1 MAKEKVVIYGL
12 TTEGYFIACQM
23 AIKGADVY
31 LVDESSPTAISLK
44 PEVAKNCPDIDS
56 LKEDEPILTAVPVD
70 VAVSKAEYLFF
81 TPRIRKINADLKAE
95 VNSKFKEAIKKVKK
109 GSTVIYCLATGHQ
122 GNSENITI
130 LKHVTG
136 FEAGKSISY
145 YYFPLNGLSETP
157 SVIGSL
163 PKSKDNKLL
172 ALLSTSKDKKTFVD
186 ISSAEH
192 IHAIHTIKRFSGIC
206 SVLEVCKLMNDNT
219 KSSATFDDFKNMY
232 LDDMING
239 LDDLR
244 LVGCS
249 FEGTNPLLYLING
262 SIKGINGYTK
272 RLIEIIRITLKN
284 NELKASKTK
293 IILSWTLDK
302 NQMRGEKVEM
312 LNSITSKLRD
322 YIGDVE
328 TSEGLLDFFHSD
340 KTTIAIAC
348 TESDYK
354 KIKEIKQNQ
363 DIFLIKA
370 NPMFEVS
377 NKSKII

>member
-1 MAKEKVVIYGL
+1 MVKEKVVVYGL
-12 TTEGYFIACQM
+12 TTEGYFMACQM

-56 LKEDEPILTAVPVD
+56 LKEDEPLLSMVPID
-70 VAVSKAEYLFF
+70 VAISKADYLFF
-81 TPRIRKINADLKAE
+81 TPRIRKINQDLKAE
-95 VNSKFKEAIKKVKK
+95 VNSKLKDAIKKIKK
-109 GSTVIYCLATGHQ
+109 GSTVIYCLATGFG
-122 GNSENITI
+122 GNNENISLI
-130 LKHVTG
+130 KHVTG
-136 FEAGKSISY
+136 FIVGKSVSY
-145 YYFPLNGLSETP
+145 YYFPLNGLGKIP

-163 PKSKDNKLL
+163 KKIKDNKLS
-172 ALLSTSKDKKTFVD
+172 ALLSANKDKKMFVD

-192 IHAIHTIKRFSGIC
+192 IHAIQTIKRFSGIC
-206 SVLEVCKLMNDNT
+206 SILEVCKLVKNNT
-219 KSSATFDDFKNMY
+219 ELNTTFNGFQNMY
-232 LDDMING
+232 LDDMMNG

-244 LVGCS
+244 LLSSS
-249 FEGTNPLLYLING
+249 FEGSSPLLYLING
-262 SIKGINGYTK
+262 SIKGINGYAK

-284 NELKASKTK
+284 HDLKASKTK

-370 NPMFEVS
+370 NPMFELS

>member
-1 MAKEKVVIYGL
+1 MIKEKVVIYGL
-12 TTEGYFIACQM
+12 TTEGYFMACQM
-23 AIKGADVY
+23 VIKGADVY
-31 LVDESSPTAISLK
+31 LVDESSPTALSLK
-44 PEVAKNCPDIDS
+44 PEVAKNCPDLDS
-56 LKEDEPILTAVPVD
+56 FKEDEPLLAMVPID
-70 VAVSKAEYLFF
+70 VVISKADYLFF
-81 TPRIRKINADLKAE
+81 TPRIRKINQDLKLE
-95 VNSKFKEAIKKVKK
+95 VSSKFKDAVKKVKK
-109 GSTVIYCLATGHQ
+109 GSAVIYCLATGFG
-122 GNSENITI
+122 GNNENISL

-136 FEAGKSISY
+136 LTAGKSISY

-157 SVIGSL
+157 SVIGSVN
-163 PKSKDNKLL
+163 KIKDKKLL
-172 ALLSTSKDKKTFVD
+172 ALLSIGKEEKTFVD
-186 ISSAEH
+186 ISSAEC
-192 IHAIHTIKRFSGIC
+192 IHAIHTVKRFSGIC
-206 SVLEVCKLMNDNT
+206 SILEVCKFMNNNT
-219 KSSATFDDFKNMY
+219 ESNATFDDYKNMY
-232 LDDMING
+232 IDDMMNG

-244 LVGCS
+244 LLGSS
-249 FEGTNPLLYLING
+249 FEGTSPLLYLING
-262 SIKGINGYTK
+262 SIKGINAYAK

-312 LNSITSKLRD
+312 LNNITSKLRD

-340 KTTIAIAC
+340 KTTVAIAC

-354 KIKEIKQNQ
+354 NIKEIKQNQ

-370 NPMFEVS
+370 NPMFEVN

>member
-1 MAKEKVVIYGL
+1 MAKEKVVVYGL

-44 PEVAKNCPDIDS
+44 PEIAKNCPNIDS
-56 LKEDEPILTAVPVD
+56 LKEDEPLLTAIPTD
-70 VAVSKAEYLFF
+70 VAISKAEYLFF
-81 TPRIRKINADLKAE
+81 TPRIRKINQDLKAE
-95 VNSKFKEAIKKVKK
+95 ISSKFKEAIKKVKK
-109 GSTVIYCLATGHQ
+109 GSTIIFCLATGFD
-122 GNSENITI
+122 GNKENITI

-136 FEAGKSISY
+136 FDAGKSVFY
-145 YYFPLNGLSETP
+145 YYFPLNVLGETP

-163 PKSKDNKLL
+163 KKSKDNKLL
-172 ALLSTSKDKKTFVD
+172 ALLSTSKDKKSFVD
-186 ISSAEH
+186 ISSAEY
-192 IHAIHTIKRFSGIC
+192 IHAIHTTKRFSGIC
-206 SVLEVCKLMNDNT
+206 SVLEICKFMNNNT
-219 KSSATFDDFKNMY
+219 ESNITFDDYKNMY
-232 LDDMING
+232 LDDMMSG

-244 LVGCS
+244 LLGSS
-249 FEGTNPLLYLING
+249 FEGTNPLMYLING
-262 SIKGINGYTK
+262 SIKGINAYAK

-284 NELKASKTK
+284 NDLKASKTK
-293 IILSWTLDK
+293 IILSWTLDN

-312 LNSITSKLRD
+312 LNNITAKLRD

-354 KIKEIKQNQ
+354 KIKEIKETQ
-363 DIFLIKA
+363 DVFLIKA

>member
-1 MAKEKVVIYGL
+1 MAKEKVVVYGL

-70 VAVSKAEYLFF
+70 VAISKAEYLFF
-81 TPRIRKINADLKAE
+81 TPRIRKINQDLKAE
-95 VNSKFKEAIKKVKK
+95 VSSKFKDAIKKLKK
-109 GSTVIYCLATGHQ
+109 GSTVIYCLATGFQ
-122 GNSENITI
+122 GNNENITL
-130 LKHVTG
+130 LKHVTS
-136 FEAGKSISY
+136 FEAGKSVSY

-163 PKSKDNKLL
+163 KKIKDNKLL
-172 ALLSTSKDKKTFVD
+172 ALLSTSKDKKMFVD
-186 ISSAEH
+186 ISSAEY
-192 IHAIHTIKRFSGIC
+192 IHAIHTVKRFSGVCSILEIC
-206 SVLEVCKLMNDNT
+206 KFVDNKIEST
-219 KSSATFDDFKNMY
+219 TAFDDFKNIY
-232 LDDMING
+232 LDDMMDG

-244 LVGCS
+244 LLGS
-249 FEGTNPLLYLING
+249 SIEGTSPLLYLING
-262 SIKGINGYTK
+262 SIKGINSYAK
-272 RLIEIIRITLKN
+272 RLIETIRITLKN
-284 NELKASKTK
+284 HELKASKTK
-293 IILSWTLDK
+293 IILSWTLDN

-312 LNSITSKLRD
+312 LNTITSKLRD

-348 TESDYK
+348 TEYDHK

>member
-1 MAKEKVVIYGL
+1 MAKEKVVVYGL

-44 PEVAKNCPDIDS
+44 PEVAKTCPDIDS

-136 FEAGKSISY
+136 FEAGKSVSY
-145 YYFPLNGLSETP
+145 YYFPLNGLSKTP

-163 PKSKDNKLL
+163 QKSKDNKLL

-219 KSSATFDDFKNMY
+219 KSNATFDGFKNMY

-244 LVGCS
+244 LLGAS

-262 SIKGINGYTK
+262 SIKGINGYAK

-284 NELKASKTK
+284 HELKASKTK

-370 NPMFEVS
+370 NPLFEVS

>member
-1 MAKEKVVIYGL
+1 MAKEKVVVYGL

-31 LVDESSPTAISLK
+31 LVDESSPTAILLK
-44 PEVAKNCPDIDS
+44 PEVAKNCPNIDS
-56 LKEDEPILTAVPVD
+56 FKEDEPLLAMIPIDDAI
-70 VAVSKAEYLFF
+70 SKAEYLFF
-81 TPRIRKINADLKAE
+81 TPRIRKINQDLKAE
-95 VNSKFKEAIKKVKK
+95 VSSKFKDAIKKIKK
-109 GSTVIYCLATGHQ
+109 GSTVIYCLATGFQ
-122 GNSENITI
+122 GNNENITI
-130 LKHVTG
+130 LKHKTS
-136 FEAGKSISY
+136 FEAGKSVSY

-163 PKSKDNKLL
+163 KKIKDNKLL
-172 ALLSTSKDKKTFVD
+172 ALLSTSKDKKMFVD
-186 ISSAEH
+186 ISSAEY
-192 IHAIHTIKRFSGIC
+192 IHAIHTVKRFSGVCSILEIC
-206 SVLEVCKLMNDNT
+206 KFVDNKIEST
-219 KSSATFDDFKNMY
+219 TAFDDFKNIY
-232 LDDMING
+232 LDDMMDG

-244 LVGCS
+244 LLGS
-249 FEGTNPLLYLING
+249 SIEGTSPLLYLING
-262 SIKGINGYTK
+262 SIKGINSYAK
-272 RLIEIIRITLKN
+272 RLIETIRITLKN
-284 NELKASKTK
+284 HELKASKTK
-293 IILSWTLDK
+293 IILSWTLDN

-312 LNSITSKLRD
+312 LNTITSKLRD

-348 TESDYK
+348 TEYDHK

>member
-1 MAKEKVVIYGL
+1 MAKEKVVVYGL

-44 PEVAKNCPDIDS
+44 PEVAKNCPNIDS
-56 LKEDEPILTAVPVD
+56 LKEDEPLLAMVPIE
-70 VAVSKAEYLFF
+70 VAISKAEYLFF
-81 TPRIRKINADLKAE
+81 TPRIRKINQDLKAE
-95 VNSKFKEAIKKVKK
+95 VNSKFKDAIGKIKK
-109 GSTVIYCLATGHQ
+109 GSTIVYCLATGFG
-122 GNSENITI
+122 GNGENISL

-136 FEAGKSISY
+136 FDAGKSVFY

-163 PKSKDNKLL
+163 RKIKDNKLS
-172 ALLSTSKDKKTFVD
+172 ALLSTSKDEKTFVD

-206 SVLEVCKLMNDNT
+206 SILEVCKLVNNNIGSNT
-219 KSSATFDDFKNMY
+219 TFDDFKNMY
-232 LDDMING
+232 LDDMMNG

-244 LVGCS
+244 LLGSS
-249 FEGTNPLLYLING
+249 FEGTSPLLYLING
-262 SIKGINGYTK
+262 SIKGINSYTK

-284 NELKASKTK
+284 HELKASKTK
-293 IILSWTLDK
+293 IILSWTLDR

-312 LNSITSKLRD
+312 LNNITSKLRD

-363 DIFLIKA
+363 YIFLIKA

>member
-1 MAKEKVVIYGL
+1 MAKEKVVVYGL

-44 PEVAKNCPDIDS
+44 PEIAKNCPNIDS
-56 LKEDEPILTAVPVD
+56 LKEDEPLLTAIPTD
-70 VAVSKAEYLFF
+70 VAISKAEYLFF
-81 TPRIRKINADLKAE
+81 TPRIRKINQDLKAE
-95 VNSKFKEAIKKVKK
+95 ISSKFKEAIKKVKK
-109 GSTVIYCLATGHQ
+109 GSAIIFCLATGFD
-122 GNSENITI
+122 GNKENITI

-136 FEAGKSISY
+136 FDAGKSVFY

-163 PKSKDNKLL
+163 NKIKDKKLL
-172 ALLSTSKDKKTFVD
+172 ALLSIGKEEKTFVD
-186 ISSAEH
+186 ISSAEC
-192 IHAIHTIKRFSGIC
+192 IHAIHTVKRFSGIC
-206 SVLEVCKLMNDNT
+206 SILEVCKFMNNNT
-219 KSSATFDDFKNMY
+219 GSNTTFDDFKNMY
-232 LDDMING
+232 LDDMMNG

-244 LVGCS
+244 LLGSS
-249 FEGTNPLLYLING
+249 FEGTSPLLYLING
-262 SIKGINGYTK
+262 SIKGINAYAK
-272 RLIEIIRITLKN
+272 RLIEIIRLTLKN

-312 LNSITSKLRD
+312 LNNITSKLRD

-340 KTTIAIAC
+340 KTTVAIAC

-354 KIKEIKQNQ
+354 NIKEIKQNQ

-370 NPMFEVS
+370 NPMFELN

>member
-1 MAKEKVVIYGL
+1 MAKEKVVVYGL
-12 TTEGYFIACQM
+12 TTEGYFMACQM

-95 VNSKFKEAIKKVKK
+95 VNSKFKESIKKINK
-109 GSTVIYCLATGHQ
+109 GSTVIYCLATGHL

-136 FEAGKSISY
+136 FEAGKSVSY
-145 YYFPLNGLSETP
+145 YYFPLNGLSKTP

-163 PKSKDNKLL
+163 KKIKDKKLS
-172 ALLSTSKDKKTFVD
+172 ALLSTNKDEKTFVD

-192 IHAIHTIKRFSGIC
+192 IHHIQTVKRFSGIC
-206 SVLEVCKLMNDNT
+206 SILEVCKLVKNNT
-219 KSSATFDDFKNMY
+219 ELNTTFNGFQNMY
-232 LDDMING
+232 LDDMMNG

-244 LVGCS
+244 LLSSS
-249 FEGTNPLLYLING
+249 FEGSSPLLYLING
-262 SIKGINGYTK
+262 SIKGINGYAK

-284 NELKASKTK
+284 HDLKASKTK

>member
-1 MAKEKVVIYGL
+1 MIKEKVVIYGL
-12 TTEGYFIACQM
+12 TTEGYFMACQM
-23 AIKGADVY
+23 VIKGADVY
-31 LVDESSPTAISLK
+31 LVDESSPTALSLK
-44 PEVAKNCPDIDS
+44 PEVAKNCPDLDS
-56 LKEDEPILTAVPVD
+56 FKEDEPLLAMVPID
-70 VAVSKAEYLFF
+70 VVISKADYLFF
-81 TPRIRKINADLKAE
+81 TPRIRKINQDLKLE
-95 VNSKFKEAIKKVKK
+95 VSSKFKDAVKKVKK
-109 GSTVIYCLATGHQ
+109 GSAVIYCLATGFG
-122 GNSENITI
+122 GNNENISL

-136 FEAGKSISY
+136 LTAGKSISY

-163 PKSKDNKLL
+163 NKIKDKKLL
-172 ALLSTSKDKKTFVD
+172 ALLSIGKEEKTFVD
-186 ISSAEH
+186 SSSAEC
-192 IHAIHTIKRFSGIC
+192 IHAIHTVKRFSGIC
-206 SVLEVCKLMNDNT
+206 SVLEVCKFMNNNT
-219 KSSATFDDFKNMY
+219 ESNTTFDDFKNMY
-232 LDDMING
+232 LDDMMNG

-244 LVGCS
+244 LLGSS
-249 FEGTNPLLYLING
+249 FEGTSPLLYLING
-262 SIKGINGYTK
+262 SIKGINAYAK

-312 LNSITSKLRD
+312 LNNITSKLRD

-340 KTTIAIAC
+340 KTTVAIAC

-354 KIKEIKQNQ
+354 NIKEIKQNQ

-370 NPMFEVS
+370 NPMFELN

>member
-136 FEAGKSISY
+136 FEAGKSVSY

-163 PKSKDNKLL
+163 KKIKDKKLS
-172 ALLSTSKDKKTFVD
+172 ALLSTIKDEKTFVD

-206 SVLEVCKLMNDNT
+206 SVLEVCKLVNNNT
-219 KSSATFDDFKNMY
+219 ESNATFGDYKNMY
-232 LDDMING
+232 LDDMMNG

-244 LVGCS
+244 LLGSS
-249 FEGTNPLLYLING
+249 FEGSNPLLYLING
-262 SIKGINGYTK
+262 SIKGINGYAK

-284 NELKASKTK
+284 HELKASKTK

>member
-1 MAKEKVVIYGL
+1 MAKEKVVVYGL

-31 LVDESSPTAISLK
+31 LIDESSPTAISLK
-44 PEVAKNCPDIDS
+44 PEVAKNCPNIDS
-56 LKEDEPILTAVPVD
+56 LKEDEPLLAMIPID
-70 VAVSKAEYLFF
+70 VAISKAEYLFF
-81 TPRIRKINADLKAE
+81 TPRIRKINQDLKAE
-95 VNSKFKEAIKKVKK
+95 VSSKFKNAIGSLKK
-109 GSTVIYCLATGHQ
+109 GSTVIYCLATGFG
-122 GNSENITI
+122 GNSENVSL

-136 FEAGKSISY
+136 FDAGKSISY
-145 YYFPLNGLSETP
+145 YYFPLNGLSATP
-157 SVIGSL
+157 SVIGSV
-163 PKSKDNKLL
+163 KKIKDNKLL

-186 ISSAEH
+186 ISSAEY
-192 IHAIHTIKRFSGIC
+192 IHAIHTVKRFSGIC
-206 SVLEVCKLMNDNT
+206 SILEVCKFVNNNIESNT
-219 KSSATFDDFKNMY
+219 TFDDFKNMY
-232 LDDMING
+232 LDDMMNG

-244 LVGCS
+244 LLGSS

-262 SIKGINGYTK
+262 SIKGINGYAK

-284 NELKASKTK
+284 HDLKASKTK

-312 LNSITSKLRD
+312 LNTITSKLRD

-348 TESDYK
+348 TESDHK

>member
-1 MAKEKVVIYGL
+1 MTKEKVVIYGL
-12 TTEGYFIACQM
+12 TTEGYFLACQM

-31 LVDESSPTAISLK
+31 VVDESSPTAISLK
-44 PEVAKNCPDIDS
+44 SEVAKNCPNLDS
-56 LKEDEPILTAVPVD
+56 FKEDEPLLAMVPID
-70 VAVSKAEYLFF
+70 IAISKAEYLFF
-81 TPRIRKINADLKAE
+81 TPRIRKINQDLKLE
-95 VNSKFKEAIKKVKK
+95 VSSKFKDAVKKVKK
-109 GSTVIYCLATGHQ
+109 GSTVIYCLATGFQ
-122 GNSENITI
+122 GNNENISL

-136 FEAGKSISY
+136 LVAGKSIHY

-163 PKSKDNKLL
+163 NKIKDKKLL
-172 ALLSTSKDKKTFVD
+172 ALLSVGKEEKTFVD
-186 ISSAEH
+186 ISSAEY

-206 SVLEVCKLMNDNT
+206 SILEVCKFVNNHT
-219 KSSATFDDFKNMY
+219 ESSTTFDDFKNMY
-232 LDDMING
+232 LDDMMNG

-244 LVGCS
+244 LLGSS
-249 FEGTNPLLYLING
+249 FEGTSPLLYLING
-262 SIKGINGYTK
+262 SIKGINAYAK

-284 NELKASKTK
+284 HDLKASKTK

-312 LNSITSKLRD
+312 LNNITSKLRD

-340 KTTIAIAC
+340 KTTVAIAC

-354 KIKEIKQNQ
+354 NIKEIKQNQ

-370 NPMFEVS
+370 NPMFEVN

>member
-1 MAKEKVVIYGL
+1 MAKEKVVVFGL

-70 VAVSKAEYLFF
+70 VAISKAEYLFF
-81 TPRIRKINADLKAE
+81 TPRIRKINQDLKAE
-95 VNSKFKEAIKKVKK
+95 VSSKFKDAVKKIKK
-109 GSTVIYCLATGHQ
+109 GSTVIYCLATGFQ
-122 GNSENITI
+122 GNNENITI
-130 LKHVTG
+130 LKHKTS
-136 FEAGKSISY
+136 FEAGKSVSY

-163 PKSKDNKLL
+163 KKIKDNKLL
-172 ALLSTSKDKKTFVD
+172 ALLSTSKDKKMFVD
-186 ISSAEH
+186 ISSAEY
-192 IHAIHTIKRFSGIC
+192 IHAIHTVKRFSGVCSILEIC
-206 SVLEVCKLMNDNT
+206 KFVDNKIEST
-219 KSSATFDDFKNMY
+219 TAFDDFKNIY
-232 LDDMING
+232 LDDMMDG

-244 LVGCS
+244 LLGS
-249 FEGTNPLLYLING
+249 SIEGTSPLLYLING
-262 SIKGINGYTK
+262 SIKGINSYAK
-272 RLIEIIRITLKN
+272 RLIETIRITLKN
-284 NELKASKTK
+284 HELKASKTK
-293 IILSWTLDK
+293 IILSWTLDN

-312 LNSITSKLRD
+312 LNTITSKLRD

-348 TESDYK
+348 TEYDHK

>member
-1 MAKEKVVIYGL
+1 LSKEKVVVYGL

-31 LVDESSPTAISLK
+31 IVDESSPTAISLK
-44 PEVAKNCPDIDS
+44 PEVVKNCPNIES
-56 LKEDEPILTAVPVD
+56 LKEDEPLLAMVPID
-70 VAVSKAEYLFF
+70 VAISKAEYLFF
-81 TPRIRKINADLKAE
+81 TPRIRKINQDLKAE
-95 VNSKFKEAIKKVKK
+95 VNSKFKDAIKKIKK
-109 GSTVIYCLATGHQ
+109 GSTVVYCLATGFG
-122 GNSENITI
+122 GNSENILL

-136 FEAGKSISY
+136 FIAGKKCSY

-172 ALLSTSKDKKTFVD
+172 ALLSTGKDKKTFVS
-186 ISSAEH
+186 ISSAEN
-192 IHAIHTIKRFSGIC
+192 IYAIHTIKRFSSIC
-206 SVLEVCKLMNDNT
+206 SILEVCKLVNNNT
-219 KSSATFDDFKNMY
+219 ESNATFDEGKNMY
-232 LDDMING
+232 LDDMVNG

-244 LVGCS
+244 LLGSS
-249 FEGTNPLLYLING
+249 FEGTSPLLYLITG
-262 SIKGINGYTK
+262 SIKGINGYAK

-284 NELKASKTK
+284 HELKASKTK

-312 LNSITSKLRD
+312 LNNITSKLRD

-370 NPMFEVS
+370 NPMFELS
-377 NKSKII
+377 NKSKIT

>member
-1 MAKEKVVIYGL
+1 MIKEKVVIYGL
-12 TTEGYFIACQM
+12 TTEGYFMACQM
-23 AIKGADVY
+23 VIKGADVY

-136 FEAGKSISY
+136 FEAGKSVSY
-145 YYFPLNGLSETP
+145 YYFPLNGLSKTP

-163 PKSKDNKLL
+163 KKIKDKKLS
-172 ALLSTSKDKKTFVD
+172 ALLSTSKDEKTFVD

-192 IHAIHTIKRFSGIC
+192 IHHIQTVKRFSGIC
-206 SVLEVCKLMNDNT
+206 SILEVCKLVKNNPESNT
-219 KSSATFDDFKNMY
+219 TFDDFKNMY
-232 LDDMING
+232 LDDMMSG

-244 LVGCS
+244 LLSSS
-249 FEGTNPLLYLING
+249 FEGSSPLLYLING
-262 SIKGINGYTK
+262 SIKGINGYAK
-272 RLIEIIRITLKN
+272 RL
-284 NELKASKTK
+284 
-293 IILSWTLDK
+293 
-302 NQMRGEKVEM
+302 
-312 LNSITSKLRD
+312 
-322 YIGDVE
+322 
-328 TSEGLLDFFHSD
+328 
-340 KTTIAIAC
+340 
-348 TESDYK
+348 
-354 KIKEIKQNQ
+354 
-363 DIFLIKA
+363 
-370 NPMFEVS
+370 
-377 NKSKII
+377 

>member
-1 MAKEKVVIYGL
+1 MVKEKVVVFGL

-70 VAVSKAEYLFF
+70 VAISKAEYLFF
-81 TPRIRKINADLKAE
+81 TPRIRKINQDLKAE
-95 VNSKFKEAIKKVKK
+95 VNSKFKDAVGSLKK
-109 GSTVIYCLATGHQ
+109 GSTVIYCLATGKD
-122 GNSENITI
+122 GNSENISL

-136 FEAGKSISY
+136 FDAGKSISY

-163 PKSKDNKLL
+163 KKIKDNKLL
-172 ALLSTSKDKKTFVD
+172 ALLSTSKDKKMFVD
-186 ISSAEH
+186 ISSAEY
-192 IHAIHTIKRFSGIC
+192 IHAIHTVKRFSGVCSILEIC
-206 SVLEVCKLMNDNT
+206 KFVDNKIEST
-219 KSSATFDDFKNMY
+219 TAFDDFKNIY
-232 LDDMING
+232 LDDMMDG

-244 LVGCS
+244 LLGS
-249 FEGTNPLLYLING
+249 SIEGTSPLLYLING
-262 SIKGINGYTK
+262 SIKGINSYAK
-272 RLIEIIRITLKN
+272 RLIETIRITLKN
-284 NELKASKTK
+284 HELKASKTK

-312 LNSITSKLRD
+312 VNNITSKLRD

-370 NPMFEVS
+370 NPMFELS

>member
-1 MAKEKVVIYGL
+1 
-12 TTEGYFIACQM
+12 
-23 AIKGADVY
+23 
-31 LVDESSPTAISLK
+31 
-44 PEVAKNCPDIDS
+44 
-56 LKEDEPILTAVPVD
+56 
-70 VAVSKAEYLFF
+70 
-81 TPRIRKINADLKAE
+81 
-95 VNSKFKEAIKKVKK
+95 
-109 GSTVIYCLATGHQ
+109 
-122 GNSENITI
+122 
-130 LKHVTG
+130 
-136 FEAGKSISY
+136 
-145 YYFPLNGLSETP
+145 
-157 SVIGSL
+157 
-163 PKSKDNKLL
+163 
-172 ALLSTSKDKKTFVD
+172 
-186 ISSAEH
+186 
-192 IHAIHTIKRFSGIC
+192 
-206 SVLEVCKLMNDNT
+206 
-219 KSSATFDDFKNMY
+219 MY
-232 LDDMING
+232 LDDMISG

-244 LVGCS
+244 LLGSS

-284 NELKASKTK
+284 HELKASKTK

-312 LNSITSKLRD
+312 LNSITSRLRD

>member
-1 MAKEKVVIYGL
+1 
-12 TTEGYFIACQM
+12 
-23 AIKGADVY
+23 
-31 LVDESSPTAISLK
+31 
-44 PEVAKNCPDIDS
+44 
-56 LKEDEPILTAVPVD
+56 
-70 VAVSKAEYLFF
+70 
-81 TPRIRKINADLKAE
+81 
-95 VNSKFKEAIKKVKK
+95 
-109 GSTVIYCLATGHQ
+109 
-122 GNSENITI
+122 
-130 LKHVTG
+130 
-136 FEAGKSISY
+136 
-145 YYFPLNGLSETP
+145 
-157 SVIGSL
+157 
-163 PKSKDNKLL
+163 
-172 ALLSTSKDKKTFVD
+172 
-186 ISSAEH
+186 
-192 IHAIHTIKRFSGIC
+192 
-206 SVLEVCKLMNDNT
+206 MNDNT
-219 KSSATFDDFKNMY
+219 KSNATFDGFRNMY

-244 LVGCS
+244 LLGCS

-284 NELKASKTK
+284 HELKASKTK

-312 LNSITSKLRD
+312 LNSITSRLRD

>member
-56 LKEDEPILTAVPVD
+56 LKEDEPLLAMIPIDDAI
-70 VAVSKAEYLFF
+70 SKADYLFF

-95 VNSKFKEAIKKVKK
+95 VNSKFKDAIKKIKK
-109 GSTVIYCLATGHQ
+109 GSTVIYCLATGFQ
-122 GNSENITI
+122 GNNENITI
-130 LKHVTG
+130 LKHKTS
-136 FEAGKSISY
+136 FEAGKSVSY

-192 IHAIHTIKRFSGIC
+192 IHAIHTIKRFSGIGC
-206 SVLEVCKLMNDNT
+206 ILEVCKLMNDNT
-219 KSSATFDDFKNMY
+219 KSNATFDDFKNMY

-239 LDDLR
+239 IDDLR
-244 LVGCS
+244 LLGSS

-262 SIKGINGYTK
+262 SIKGINGYAK

-284 NELKASKTK
+284 HELKASKTK

-363 DIFLIKA
+363 DIFIIKA

>member
-136 FEAGKSISY
+136 FEAGKSVSY
-145 YYFPLNGLSETP
+145 YYFPLNGLSKTP

-163 PKSKDNKLL
+163 KKIKDKKLS
-172 ALLSTSKDKKTFVD
+172 ALLSTSKDEKTFVD

-192 IHAIHTIKRFSGIC
+192 IHHIQTVKRFSGIC
-206 SVLEVCKLMNDNT
+206 SILEVCKLVKNNPESNT
-219 KSSATFDDFKNMY
+219 TFDDFKNTY
-232 LDDMING
+232 LDDMMNG

-244 LVGCS
+244 LLS
-249 FEGTNPLLYLING
+249 SSLEGSSPLLYLING
-262 SIKGINGYTK
+262 SIKGINGYAK

-284 NELKASKTK
+284 HELKASKTK

-370 NPMFEVS
+370 NPLFEVS

>member
-44 PEVAKNCPDIDS
+44 PEVAKTCPDIDS

-136 FEAGKSISY
+136 FEAGKSVSY
-145 YYFPLNGLSETP
+145 YYFPLNGLSKTP

-163 PKSKDNKLL
+163 KKIKDKKLS
-172 ALLSTSKDKKTFVD
+172 ALLSTNKDEKTFVD

-192 IHAIHTIKRFSGIC
+192 IHHIQTVKRFSGIC
-206 SVLEVCKLMNDNT
+206 SILEVCKLVKNNPESNT
-219 KSSATFDDFKNMY
+219 TFDDFKNTY
-232 LDDMING
+232 LDDMMNG

-244 LVGCS
+244 LLS
-249 FEGTNPLLYLING
+249 SSLEGSSPLLYLING
-262 SIKGINGYTK
+262 SIKGINGYAK

-284 NELKASKTK
+284 HELKASKTK

-370 NPMFEVS
+370 NPLFEVN

>member
-1 MAKEKVVIYGL
+1 MAKEKVVVYGL

-70 VAVSKAEYLFF
+70 VAISKAEYLFF
-81 TPRIRKINADLKAE
+81 TPRIRKINQDLKAE
-95 VNSKFKEAIKKVKK
+95 VNSKFKDAIGSLKK
-109 GSTVIYCLATGHQ
+109 GSTVIYCLATGFL
-122 GNSENITI
+122 GNSENISL

-136 FEAGKSISY
+136 FDVGKSVSY

-163 PKSKDNKLL
+163 KKIKDNKLL
-172 ALLSTSKDKKTFVD
+172 ALLSTSKDKKMFVD
-186 ISSAEH
+186 ISSAEY
-192 IHAIHTIKRFSGIC
+192 IHAIHTVKRFSGVCSILEIC
-206 SVLEVCKLMNDNT
+206 KFVDNKIEST
-219 KSSATFDDFKNMY
+219 TAFDDFKNIY
-232 LDDMING
+232 LDDMMDG

-244 LVGCS
+244 LLGS
-249 FEGTNPLLYLING
+249 SIEGTSPLLYLING
-262 SIKGINGYTK
+262 SIKGINSYAK
-272 RLIEIIRITLKN
+272 RLIETIRITLKN
-284 NELKASKTK
+284 HELKASKTK
-293 IILSWTLDK
+293 IILSWTLDN

-312 LNSITSKLRD
+312 LNTITSKLRD

-348 TESDYK
+348 TEYDHK

-377 NKSKII
+377 NKSKIT

>member
-1 MAKEKVVIYGL
+1 MAKEKVVVFGL

-70 VAVSKAEYLFF
+70 VAISKAEYLFF
-81 TPRIRKINADLKAE
+81 TPRIRKINQDLKAE
-95 VNSKFKEAIKKVKK
+95 VNSKFKDAVGSLKK
-109 GSTVIYCLATGHQ
+109 GSTVIYCLATGFG
-122 GNSENITI
+122 GNNENISL

-136 FEAGKSISY
+136 FDAVKECSY

-163 PKSKDNKLL
+163 KKIKDNKLL
-172 ALLSTSKDKKTFVD
+172 ALLSTSKDKKMFVD
-186 ISSAEH
+186 ISSAEY
-192 IHAIHTIKRFSGIC
+192 IHAIHTVKRFSGVCSILEIC
-206 SVLEVCKLMNDNT
+206 KFVDNKIEST
-219 KSSATFDDFKNMY
+219 TAFDDFKNIY
-232 LDDMING
+232 LDDMMDG

-244 LVGCS
+244 LLGS
-249 FEGTNPLLYLING
+249 SIEGTSPLLYLING
-262 SIKGINGYTK
+262 SIKGINSYAK
-272 RLIEIIRITLKN
+272 RLIETIRITLKN
-284 NELKASKTK
+284 HELKASKTK
-293 IILSWTLDK
+293 IILSWTLDN

-312 LNSITSKLRD
+312 LNTITSKLRD

-348 TESDYK
+348 TEYDHK

>member
-145 YYFPLNGLSETP
+145 YYFPLNGLSKTP

-163 PKSKDNKLL
+163 KKIKDKKLS
-172 ALLSTSKDKKTFVD
+172 ALLSTSKDEKTFVD

-192 IHAIHTIKRFSGIC
+192 IHTIQTIKRFTGIC
-206 SVLEVCKLMNDNT
+206 SVLEVCKLVKNNPESNT
-219 KSSATFDDFKNMY
+219 TFDDFKNIY
-232 LDDMING
+232 LDDMMSG

-244 LVGCS
+244 LLSSS
-249 FEGTNPLLYLING
+249 FEGSSPLLYLING
-262 SIKGINGYTK
+262 SIKGINGYAK

-284 NELKASKTK
+284 HELKASKTK

-370 NPMFEVS
+370 NPLFEVN

>member
-1 MAKEKVVIYGL
+1 MTKEKVVVYGL

-31 LVDESSPTAISLK
+31 LIDESSTSAIALK

-56 LKEDEPILTAVPVD
+56 LKDDEPLLHMVPID
-70 VAVSKAEYLFF
+70 IAISKAEYLFF
-81 TPRIRKINADLKAE
+81 TPRIRKINQELKAE
-95 VNSKFKEAIKKVKK
+95 ISSKFKDAVKKVKK
-109 GSTVIYCLATGHQ
+109 GSTVIYCLATGFQ
-122 GNSENITI
+122 GNDENIDV

-136 FEAGKSISY
+136 YEAGKSVSY

-163 PKSKDNKLL
+163 KKSKDSKLL
-172 ALLSTSKDKKTFVD
+172 ALLSTGKDKKTFVD
-186 ISSAEH
+186 ISTAEAT
-192 IHAIHTIKRFSGIC
+192 HAIHTIKRFSGI
-206 SVLEVCKLMNDNT
+206 STVLEVCRRVNNNT
-219 KSSATFDDFKNMY
+219 ESNTIFDDVKNLY

-244 LVGCS
+244 LLGSS
-249 FEGTNPLLYLING
+249 FEGTSPLLYLVNG
-262 SIKGINGYTK
+262 SMKGIKGYAK

-284 NELKASKTK
+284 HDLKASKTK
-293 IILSWTLDK
+293 IILSWTLDN

-312 LNSITSKLRD
+312 LNNITTKLRD

-340 KTTIAIAC
+340 KTMIAIAC

-354 KIKEIKQNQ
+354 KIKEVKQNQ

-370 NPMFEVS
+370 NPLFEVS
-377 NKSKII
+377 NKSKIT

>member
-1 MAKEKVVIYGL
+1 MTKEKVVIYGL
-12 TTEGYFIACQM
+12 TTEGYFLACQM

-44 PEVAKNCPDIDS
+44 PEVAKNCPNLDS
-56 LKEDEPILTAVPVD
+56 FKEDEPLLAMVPID
-70 VAVSKAEYLFF
+70 IAISKAEYLFF
-81 TPRIRKINADLKAE
+81 TPRIRKINQDLKLE
-95 VNSKFKEAIKKVKK
+95 VSSKFKDAVKKVKK
-109 GSTVIYCLATGHQ
+109 GSTVIYCLATGFQ
-122 GNSENITI
+122 GNNENVSL

-136 FEAGKSISY
+136 LVAGKSIHY

-163 PKSKDNKLL
+163 NKIKDKKLL
-172 ALLSTSKDKKTFVD
+172 ALLSIGKEEKKFVN
-186 ISSAEH
+186 ISSAEY
-192 IHAIHTIKRFSGIC
+192 IHAIHTVKRFSGIC
-206 SVLEVCKLMNDNT
+206 SILEVCKFVKNDTESNT
-219 KSSATFDDFKNMY
+219 TFDGFKNMY
-232 LDDMING
+232 LDDMMNG

-244 LVGCS
+244 LLGSS
-249 FEGTNPLLYLING
+249 FEGTSPLLYLING
-262 SIKGINGYTK
+262 SIKGINAYAK

-284 NELKASKTK
+284 HELKASKTK

-312 LNSITSKLRD
+312 LNNITSKLRD

-340 KTTIAIAC
+340 KTTVAIAC

-354 KIKEIKQNQ
+354 NIKEIKQNQ

-370 NPMFEVS
+370 NPMFEVN

>member
-1 MAKEKVVIYGL
+1 
-12 TTEGYFIACQM
+12 M

-192 IHAIHTIKRFSGIC
+192 IHAIHTIKRFSGIGC
-206 SVLEVCKLMNDNT
+206 ILEVCKLMNDNT
-219 KSSATFDDFKNMY
+219 KSNATFDDFKNMY

-239 LDDLR
+239 IDDLR
-244 LVGCS
+244 LLGSS

-262 SIKGINGYTK
+262 SIKGINGYAK

-284 NELKASKTK
+284 NELKASKPK

>member
-136 FEAGKSISY
+136 FEAGKSVSY
-145 YYFPLNGLSETP
+145 YYFPLNGLSKTP

-163 PKSKDNKLL
+163 KKIKDKKLS
-172 ALLSTSKDKKTFVD
+172 ALLSTNKDEKTFVD

-192 IHAIHTIKRFSGIC
+192 IHHIQTVKRFSGIC
-206 SVLEVCKLMNDNT
+206 SILEVCKLVKNNPESNT
-219 KSSATFDDFKNMY
+219 TFDDFKNTY
-232 LDDMING
+232 LDDMMNG

-244 LVGCS
+244 LLS
-249 FEGTNPLLYLING
+249 SSLEGSSPLLYLING
-262 SIKGINGYTK
+262 SIKGINGYAK

-284 NELKASKTK
+284 HELKASKTK